1 VIFEISTRA
10 VCQLAFLGTICR
22 TVTTGRDL
30 TVYFLHGEGASEKDN
45 LTCGK
50 T

>member
-1 VIFEISTRA
+1 MIFEISTRA
-10 VCQLAFLGTICR
+10 VCQLAFLGTISR

-30 TVYFLHGEGASEKDN
+30 TVYCLRGQGASEKDDVI
-45 LTCGK
+45 CGK